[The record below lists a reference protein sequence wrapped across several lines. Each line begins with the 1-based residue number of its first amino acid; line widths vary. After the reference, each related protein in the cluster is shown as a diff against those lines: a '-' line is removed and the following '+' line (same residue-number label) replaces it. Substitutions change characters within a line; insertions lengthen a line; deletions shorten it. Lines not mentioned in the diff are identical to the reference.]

1 MRTAF
6 RRSFERDLRRL
17 RDETLRRRIREAI
30 EQVEAAETLQ
40 DVPNL
45 RQITGFKGFYRIRIG
60 DYRLGI
66 AVEREEVEFV
76 RCLHRRDIY
85 RYFP

>member
-6 RRSFERDLRRL
+6 RRSFERDLSRL

-30 EQVEAAETLQ
+30 EQVEAAENLQ

-45 RQITGFKGFYRIRIG
+45 RQITGFNGDRIRS
-60 DYRLGI
+60 LK
-66 AVEREEVEFV
+66 
-76 RCLHRRDIY
+76 IY
-85 RYFP
+85 LLIE

>member
-6 RRSFERDLRRL
+6 RRSFERDLSRL

-30 EQVEAAETLQ
+30 EQVEAAENLQ

-45 RQITGFKGFYRIRIG
+45 RQITGFRGFYRIRIG

-66 AVEREEVEFV
+66 TVEGDEVEFV

>member
-1 MRTAF
+1 MRTVF

-30 EQVEAAETLQ
+30 EQVEAAENLQ
-40 DVPNL
+40 DVAKL
-45 RQITGFKGFYRIRIG
+45 RQKTGFRGFYRIRIG

-66 AVEREEVEFV
+66 AV
-76 RCLHRRDIY
+76 
-85 RYFP
+85 